1 MVPGSS
7 SSLPRT
13 HAVAPAVQD
22 MARIQHREDDMAER
36 TNDEADLPQRDAGG
50 RRHGSGPLIT
60 GRSFAGT
67 SRASD
72 QREQTADH
80 RGENQHYRL
89 DDGGSRVNENEERPA
104 DES

>member
-1 MVPGSS
+1 
-7 SSLPRT
+7 
-13 HAVAPAVQD
+13 
-22 MARIQHREDDMAER
+22 MADK
-36 TNDEADLPQRDAGG
+36 TNDADLPQRDAGG
-50 RRHGSGPLIT
+50 RRHASGPLIT

-80 RGENQHYRL
+80 RGESQRHKL
-89 DDGGSRVNENEERPA
+89 DDGGSRSDERSERPA